1 MKKLAPLFLA
11 AVAGH
16 FLGRW
21 FFPQR
26 VAEGGVL
33 CSSRA
38 GDTNADGKV
47 DLADAITILG
57 FLFQGSPIELVPLCE
72 APGGSGGLPATGQN
86 DCASF
91 DPELGVWAR
100 VPCTEAACPGQDG
113 ALRAGCGTLDR
124 FVDQGDGTLL
134 DTCTGLQWLQ
144 DSADVNGDGQVSPG
158 GDALVWCE
166 ALNYCDSLDFAG
178 HSDWR
183 LPNIVELQSIVDYGR
198 SSPSIDSTFSC
209 LDQYYWSSTTHLE
222 TPDNAWGVGFT
233 SGYVGV
239 RMKTGDI
246 DFSFNFVRAVRGP

>member
-1 MKKLAPLFLA
+1 MRKILPLLLA
-11 AVAGH
+11 AIVGH
-16 FLGRW
+16 FVGARC
-21 FFPQR
+21 FPPR
-26 VAEGGVL
+26 VAEGGVV

-38 GDTNADGKV
+38 GDSNADGKV

-57 FLFQGSPIELVPLCE
+57 FLFQGSPAELVPLCA
-72 APGGSGGLPATGQN
+72 APGGGGLPTTGQT

-91 DPELGVWAR
+91 DPELGIWVR
-100 VPCTEAACPGQDG
+100 VPCAEATCPGQDG
-113 ALRAGCGTLDR
+113 ALRAGCSSVDR
-124 FVDQGDGTLL
+124 FLDQGDGTLL

-144 DSADVNGDGQVSPG
+144 DSADVNGDGQVSPAA
-158 GDALVWCE
+158 DALVWCE
-166 ALNYCDSLDFAG
+166 ALNFCEALDFAG

-198 SSPSIDSTFSC
+198 ASPSIDPTFNS
-209 LDQYYWSSTTHLE
+209 LDQYYWSSTTHSE
-222 TPDNAWGVGFT
+222 TPDNAWGIGFS